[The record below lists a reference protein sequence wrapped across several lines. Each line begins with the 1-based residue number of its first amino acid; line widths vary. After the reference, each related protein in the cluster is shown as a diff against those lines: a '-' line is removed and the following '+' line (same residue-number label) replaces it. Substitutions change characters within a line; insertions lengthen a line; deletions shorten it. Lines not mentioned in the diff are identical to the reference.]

1 MADRA
6 FEEVVA
12 DLTRIV
18 ETSRA
23 ERSALGL
30 FPAMYRTV
38 TVTVGEGA
46 DAGVFE
52 DPERVRRLVAVFADR
67 YVDAYDTHRSG
78 GDAPLAWALA
88 FQLADRGRGSICEH
102 LLLGMNAHINLD
114 LGVAAAEVSTPEDHA
129 ALRADFDRVN
139 AVLFG
144 LVDVLQGAMGSVSP
158 WMARLDRMGLGF
170 DEALMRMGIGA
181 ARGQA
186 WGFSERLVAAE
197 VGARPGL
204 IADQDVDARR
214 AGRLL
219 CTGWSPLHLAN
230 RVVAMRE
237 SRDRHQVI
245 DALGSARIDVRT
257 LLA

>member
-88 FQLADRGRGSICEH
+88 FQLAGGQFRGFANPVGGVQPRIGPDRFHGRCVVELTE
-102 LLLGMNAHINLD
+102 LLHGWATAN
-114 LGVAAAEVSTPEDHA
+114 EDA
-129 ALRADFDRVN
+129 ALIAHR
-139 AVLFG
+139 
-144 LVDVLQGAMGSVSP
+144 
-158 WMARLDRMGLGF
+158 
-170 DEALMRMGIGA
+170 
-181 ARGQA
+181 
-186 WGFSERLVAAE
+186 
-197 VGARPGL
+197 RPGH
-204 IADQDVDARR
+204 QR
-214 AGRLL
+214 AG
-219 CTGWSPLHLAN
+219 TA
-230 RVVAMRE
+230 
-237 SRDRHQVI
+237 
-245 DALGSARIDVRT
+245 
-257 LLA
+257 